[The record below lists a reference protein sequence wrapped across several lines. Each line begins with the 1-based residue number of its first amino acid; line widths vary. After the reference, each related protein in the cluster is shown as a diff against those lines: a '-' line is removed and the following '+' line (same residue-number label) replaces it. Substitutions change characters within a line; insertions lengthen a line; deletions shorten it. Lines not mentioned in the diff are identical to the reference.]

1 MATLRLRLVALLTLL
16 SALLPLGWS
25 GQGRFFCQMM
35 DRVVDGCCCPDAGT
49 GAPAAA
55 ELESR
60 ATAPDCCIRLS
71 SSASLGV
78 AVPREATRPIA
89 APALLATST
98 AIEVR
103 TELEREPLEVAF
115 AQAHPALR
123 PGRRLFLEH
132 CALLI

>member
-16 SALLPLGWS
+16 SALLPLGGS
-25 GQGRFFCQMM
+25 GQARFFCQMM
-35 DRVVDGCCCPDAGT
+35 DRVVDGCCCPDAGS

-55 ELESR
+55 ELESK
-60 ATAPDCCIRLS
+60 ASAPDCCVRLS
-71 SSASLGV
+71 QGAALAV
-78 AVPREATRPIA
+78 AVPREATRAIA
-89 APALLATST
+89 APALSAAST

-103 TELEREPLEVAF
+103 TGPEREPLEVAC
-115 AQAHPALR
+115 AEGHPALR

>member
-1 MATLRLRLVALLTLL
+1 MATLRLRLVVLLTLL

-35 DRVVDGCCCPDAGT
+35 DRVVDGCCCPDAGI
-49 GAPAAA
+49 GAPASA

-60 ATAPDCCIRLS
+60 ATAPDCCVRLS
-71 SSASLGV
+71 QGAALGV

-103 TELEREPLEVAF
+103 TRLDLEPLEGVF
-115 AQAHPALR
+115 AEARPALR